1 MYKNLKK
8 NHYKTNPIYI
18 TQNEIQ
24 TVSKFK
30 MCVVECYQKKS
41 ALYSEVLENPLILE
55 NIFEHLDAKDTLNL
69 LITNATFTKEER
81 FLDTLDIFV
90 EKKKYE
96 YDTEMMNKKFLE
108 FCTHTHS
115 MLDKFHAIQN
125 SDGSIGELVI
135 QMRCI
140 YDYINDNKWAL
151 PMHADFK
158 NITEV
163 MLIRHLNSEHFQQH
177 TLFYLGEIFGIFV
190 KAEDDEDGEIAEYI
204 ITTEG
209 VKIYL
214 N

>member
-30 MCVVECYQKKS
+30 MGVITRYQKMS
-41 ALYSEVLENPLILE
+41 ALYSKVLENPLILE

-69 LITNATFTKEER
+69 LITNAPFTKEER
-81 FLDTLDIFV
+81 FLDTLELFV
-90 EKKKYE
+90 EQKKYE
-96 YDTEMMNKKFLE
+96 YDTEMKNKKFVE

-115 MLDKFHAIQN
+115 LMDKFHAIQTYG
-125 SDGSIGELVI
+125 GSIGELVI
-135 QMRCI
+135 QMRCV

-151 PMHADFK
+151 PMHAAFK
-158 NITEV
+158 NMTEV
-163 MLIRHLNSEHFQQH
+163 MLIRHLNSEHFQQYS
-177 TLFYLGEIFGIFV
+177 LFYLGEIFGIFV
-190 KAEDDEDGEIAEYI
+190 KAEDDQYGEMVEYI

-209 VKIYL
+209 VKINL

>member
-1 MYKNLKK
+1 
-8 NHYKTNPIYI
+8 
-18 TQNEIQ
+18 
-24 TVSKFK
+24 
-30 MCVVECYQKKS
+30 
-41 ALYSEVLENPLILE
+41 
-55 NIFEHLDAKDTLNL
+55 
-69 LITNATFTKEER
+69 
-81 FLDTLDIFV
+81 
-90 EKKKYE
+90 
-96 YDTEMMNKKFLE
+96 
-108 FCTHTHS
+108 

-163 MLIRHLNSEHFQQH
+163 MLIRQLNSEHFQQH

-214 N
+214 